1 MGLFGFGKKNK
12 RNAGETEQE
21 SFAAVEREAD
31 TFEPGDLMF
40 EIDGVHP
47 WNEQGSV
54 LIGRMTGGELLPGT
68 RVSYHG
74 ADGKRVFDCT
84 VETVEQGGRALK
96 KGSACCFGV
105 YGPVFS
111 LVVPDFAPNAFCVG
125 NTIRRRAGEEAL
137 SPVLEAFEACRMTK
151 ERTQAVQETLRGE
164 ELTEEACASFS
175 IQELIC
181 ALSFVRTEEKNAEED
196 AEAEEWKRRSG
207 LLYSCM
213 LEKIKSADAVYMT
226 FDKATGFPFYNNGMV
241 DLYSRK
247 EYAELAV
254 LYDQEMFRELE
265 VRELTVL
272 PAEVRFPDGPS
283 AEEQPDKRIPAFA
296 MLYYLGME
304 RVMIDNGFYRALIGR
319 AEVLP
324 PPDYT
329 GKPEAQIPVINPALR
344 TRMLDFFGEVR
355 WKVSYDKRTEVLQ
368 TKEQAMLAEVA
379 KSRLLV
385 PMRCEGT
392 MQKKPGENQLVLGK
406 GAKLLFAAIKN
417 TAGESYT
424 PVFTDITEFAKLYPM
439 KEWGATVMTI
449 RDVINVN
456 KGVGIAVNPA
466 GENLVL
472 KERAITAI
480 RELLDGPKEQERA
493 QEDMEQEG
501 TEQEDTKQKA

>member
-1 MGLFGFGKKNK
+1 M
-12 RNAGETEQE
+12 
-21 SFAAVEREAD
+21 
-31 TFEPGDLMF
+31 
-40 EIDGVHP
+40 
-47 WNEQGSV
+47 
-54 LIGRMTGGELLPGT
+54 
-68 RVSYHG
+68 
-74 ADGKRVFDCT
+74 
-84 VETVEQGGRALK
+84 
-96 KGSACCFGV
+96 
-105 YGPVFS
+105 
-111 LVVPDFAPNAFCVG
+111 
-125 NTIRRRAGEEAL
+125 
-137 SPVLEAFEACRMTK
+137 
-151 ERTQAVQETLRGE
+151 
-164 ELTEEACASFS
+164 
-175 IQELIC
+175 
-181 ALSFVRTEEKNAEED
+181 RTEEKNAEED
-196 AEAEEWKRRSG
+196 AEAEEWKRSSG

-254 LYDQEMFRELE
+254 LYYQEMFRELE

-424 PVFTDITEFAKLYPM
+424 PVFTDIT
-439 KEWGATVMTI
+439 I